1 MRLNL
6 IEMNK
11 SPKIS
16 LLIRNLNEKSN
27 LEILFPILNKQDY
40 PNFDVIFLDSGS
52 SDESMKFVKNFDSNF
67 NIIIDTIKKEDF
79 SFGKA
84 LNICAGL
91 TKNSD
96 YLIAISAHCFPQSE
110 KFISNYVKNFK
121 NYDCDI
127 LYGKQ
132 IGYTNSMLSEASH
145 LNSWFDNDY
154 GIKNP
159 SPFSNNGN
167 CGYRFEIWK
176 EFKFDESLTGCE
188 DIDLASRAL
197 HEGKV
202 LAYGEDIEV
211 SHYHQESFE
220 QVYFRYYREALALSS
235 IFTFKF
241 TRSMFFKNLIKE
253 VLRDI
258 RYKLKYNKF
267 ESRKIIDIFR
277 YRLKKN
283 YGHFAGFKKRL
294 YLQQK
299 QLFYYTNQKNNEMSK
314 ALYNKYFY

>member
-6 IEMNK
+6 IEMNN

-52 SDESMKFVKNFDSNF
+52 TDESMKFVKNFDSNF

-96 YLIAISAHCFPQSE
+96 YIIAISAHCFPQSE
-110 KFISNYVKNFK
+110 KFISNYIENFK

-132 IGYTNSMLSEASH
+132 IGYSNSMLSEASH
-145 LNSWFDNDY
+145 LNSWFDSDY

-176 EFKFDESLTGCE
+176 QFKFDESLTGCE
-188 DIDLASRAL
+188 DIDLSLRAIQQ
-197 HEGKV
+197 GKV
-202 LAYGEDIEV
+202 IAYGEDIEV
-211 SHYHQESFE
+211 SHYHEESFE
-220 QVYFRYYREALALSS
+220 QIYFRYYREAVALGS

-241 TRSMFFKNLIKE
+241 KRLMFLKSLIKE
-253 VLRDI
+253 VLHDI
-258 RYKLKYNKF
+258 RYKLKYNQF
-267 ESRKIIDIFR
+267 ESRRIIDILR
-277 YRLKKN
+277 YRYKKN
-283 YGHFAGFKKRL
+283 YGHFTGFNKRH
-294 YLQQK
+294 YQQSK
-299 QLFYYTNQKNNEMSK
+299 QLYYYTNEKSTEMSK